1 MFEEIYN
8 FLALSES
15 LFTRGMPKAEQL
27 TDAAQQ
33 GIQVVINLALH
44 DIPNALPEEEKLVK
58 SLGMTYFNIPVV
70 WTNPTREN
78 LNEFLDV
85 MDAHSDEKV
94 LVHCEANYRATA
106 FPALYRILRLGWKPE
121 DALGIMH
128 QIWNEEKYPIW
139 KNFIEESIQNRGHDK
154 N

>member
-8 FLALSES
+8 FLALSET
-15 LFTRGMPKAEQL
+15 LFTGGMPKAEQI
-27 TDAAQQ
+27 TAAAQQ

-70 WTNPTREN
+70 WTNPTRDN

-85 MDAHSDEKV
+85 MDAYSDETI
-94 LVHCEANYRATA
+94 LIHCEANYRATA
-106 FPALYRILRLGWKPE
+106 FPTLSRILRLGWKPE

-139 KNFIEESIQNRGHDK
+139 KNFIGESIQDRGHDK